1 MDTLT
6 IVVVLAL
13 IATIVTMLMGVFT
26 MGVGGEVDNFAES
39 RLMWA
44 RVALQALTILLMV
57 IALFVR

>member
-13 IATIVTMLMGVFT
+13 VATIVTMLLGIFSMGA
-26 MGVGGEVDNFAES
+26 GGETDEFAGS

-44 RVALQALTILLMV
+44 RVGLQALTVLLMF
-57 IALFVR
+57 IALLVR

>member
-13 IATIVTMLMGVFT
+13 IATVVTMLLGVFS
-26 MGVGGEVDNFAES
+26 MGTGGDVDKYAGE

-44 RVALQALTILLMV
+44 RIVLQGIAALLMIVALV
-57 IALFVR
+57 IR